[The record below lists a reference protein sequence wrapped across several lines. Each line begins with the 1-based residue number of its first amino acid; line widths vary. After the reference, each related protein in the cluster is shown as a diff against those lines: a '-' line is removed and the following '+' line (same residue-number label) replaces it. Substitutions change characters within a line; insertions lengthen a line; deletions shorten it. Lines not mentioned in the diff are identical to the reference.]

1 VPDGRFSGVGRA
13 LRGSGSGFRRALR
26 DSGRRRAGAAV
37 GAIALVAVA
46 IVVIVGA
53 EPGSSQGAGR
63 VAKSSGGATVQRR
76 NLVATDTESGTLG
89 YANAQTVFNRL
100 SGTITSL
107 PAVGHVVKPGQ
118 TLYRVDGAPVV
129 LFDGVV
135 PAYRALSDGVSA
147 GADVTQLK
155 RNLVH
160 LGFDPN
166 HQITINNTFDAATTA
181 AVERW
186 QASLGQ
192 TQTGTVTL
200 GTMVFLPGAQRITS
214 VSAVLGSNGGS
225 SSAASGA
232 GAASS
237 ASTTVPAPRPEF
249 VVLSTATHDATTQT
263 STTTPTSTTP
273 TSTTTTPTTTTPGT
287 THPGSGSGGGTAG
300 GSRSSGKTPSSEAI
314 LLALLKAET
323 LELKK
328 ELGSGAASSRS
339 APSSQGAGA
348 GTGGGGR
355 GGGGGSG
362 GGGGGSGGSG
372 GGGASGAAAASGSA
386 GAGASSSGS
395 GAASAQAIMQTTAN
409 KLVVTVDLDATKQ
422 SEAVVGE
429 PVSVQL
435 PTGNTVGGRITAVSS
450 VAQSTSSSSSSSTAG
465 GTGAGGGGAAS
476 STAPSATIPVTI
488 DVTGHHPL
496 AGLDQAAVSVNFQ
509 QQVQRNVLSVPVSA
523 LLATAGGNYAVQ
535 AVAPPHRLIPVTPG
549 LFAAGFVQ
557 ISGTEIVPGLQVTD
571 SQG

>member
-1 VPDGRFSGVGRA
+1 V
-13 LRGSGSGFRRALR
+13 
-26 DSGRRRAGAAV
+26 GAAV

-129 LFDGVV
+129 LFDGIV

-263 STTTPTSTTP
+263 STTAPTSTTPTSTTP

-323 LELKK
+323 L
-328 ELGSGAASSRS
+328 
-339 APSSQGAGA
+339 
-348 GTGGGGR
+348 
-355 GGGGGSG
+355 
-362 GGGGGSGGSG
+362 
-372 GGGASGAAAASGSA
+372 
-386 GAGASSSGS
+386 
-395 GAASAQAIMQTTAN
+395 
-409 KLVVTVDLDATKQ
+409 
-422 SEAVVGE
+422 
-429 PVSVQL
+429 
-435 PTGNTVGGRITAVSS
+435 
-450 VAQSTSSSSSSSTAG
+450 
-465 GTGAGGGGAAS
+465 
-476 STAPSATIPVTI
+476 
-488 DVTGHHPL
+488 
-496 AGLDQAAVSVNFQ
+496 
-509 QQVQRNVLSVPVSA
+509 
-523 LLATAGGNYAVQ
+523 
-535 AVAPPHRLIPVTPG
+535 
-549 LFAAGFVQ
+549 
-557 ISGTEIVPGLQVTD
+557 
-571 SQG
+571 

>member
-1 VPDGRFSGVGRA
+1 V
-13 LRGSGSGFRRALR
+13 
-26 DSGRRRAGAAV
+26 GAAV

-46 IVVIVGA
+46 VGA
-53 EPGSSQGAGR
+53 IVSAELPSSSQGAGR
-63 VAKSSGGATVQRR
+63 VASSSGAATVQRR

-89 YANAQTVFNRL
+89 YVDPQTVFNRL

-107 PAVGHVVKPGQ
+107 SAVGHVVRPGQ

-129 LFDGVV
+129 LLDGTV
-135 PAYRALSDGVSA
+135 PAYRNLSDGVSA

-155 RNLVH
+155 RNLVQ
-160 LGFDPN
+160 LGFDPT
-166 HQITINNTFDAATTA
+166 HQITINSTFDAATTA

-186 QASLGQ
+186 QASLGE

-232 GAASS
+232 GAASG
-237 ASTTVPAPRPEF
+237 ASTAVVAPRPEF
-249 VVLSTATHDATTQT
+249 VVLSTATPDATTTAQT
-263 STTTPTSTTP
+263 TSTSTTP
-273 TSTTTTPTTTTPGT
+273 TTPGATTPGS
-287 THPGSGSGGGTAG
+287 THSGSGSGSGSGAGTG
-300 GSRSSGKTPSSEAI
+300 TGTGPGTNGKPSGQMPSAEAA

-328 ELGSGAASSRS
+328 ELAGSGGSSSRSSSGSSGGSGA
-339 APSSQGAGA
+339 
-348 GTGGGGR
+348 
-355 GGGGGSG
+355 SG
-362 GGGGGSGGSG
+362 GGARSGSARSGGSSGGSG
-372 GGGASGAAAASGSA
+372 GGSAATSAGGTSGASASASGS
-386 GAGASSSGS
+386 GGGT
-395 GAASAQAIMQTTAN
+395 AQQIMQTTAN

-422 SEAVVGE
+422 SEASVGE

-450 VAQSTSSSSSSSTAG
+450 VAQSTTSSSASSSAAG
-465 GTGAGGGGAAS
+465 SGSGSSGS

-488 DVTGHHPL
+488 DVTGHHQL

-509 QQVQRNVLSVPVSA
+509 QQVERDVLSVPVSA
-523 LLATAGGNYAVQ
+523 LLASAGGNYAVQ
-535 AVAPPHRLIPVTPG
+535 EVAPPHRLIAVTPG

-557 ISGTEIVPGLQVTD
+557 ISGTQIVPGLQVTD

>member
-1 VPDGRFSGVGRA
+1 V
-13 LRGSGSGFRRALR
+13 
-26 DSGRRRAGAAV
+26 GAAV

-129 LFDGVV
+129 LFDGIV

-263 STTTPTSTTP
+263 STTQTSTTPTSTTP

-314 LLALLKAET
+314 LLALLKAEI

-339 APSSQGAGA
+339 APSSQGAG
-348 GTGGGGR
+348 TGGGGR
-355 GGGGGSG
+355 SGGGGSG
-362 GGGGGSGGSG
+362 GSGGGSGGSG

-509 QQVQRNVLSVPVSA
+509 QQVERNVLSLPVSA